1 MEIMHF
7 TTQKTYA
14 TFHSGLLFAT
24 SFIFY
29 AMQTS
34 KLCQEQRGNHQT
46 GALKGASSF
55 NLPEVMCFIE
65 KYLPSS
71 LCKRRLSCVWQHSA
85 ISVTSQ
91 TAEKW
96 RCKEHIGFDI
106 IGILGNQAS
115 QCVSFKTIL
124 KPRPQYPTEKWKF
137 RPITVKLNSLVQYDL
152 VSPITAT
159 FILRFKRMAL
169 KSSR

>member
-1 MEIMHF
+1 MQRSIVVYYS
-7 TTQKTYA
+7 QLA
-14 TFHSGLLFAT
+14 LFFMRCKPANCV
-24 SFIFY
+24 
-29 AMQTS
+29 
-34 KLCQEQRGNHQT
+34 KEQRGNHQT

-71 LCKRRLSCVWQHSA
+71 LCKWRLSCVWQHSA

-137 RPITVKLNSLVQYDL
+137 RPITVKLNSFVQYDL